1 MPWGQCS
8 PPLPSSPVAPV
19 THIPPYAPVDW
30 LHEEGREEATQ
41 VHHQGDGGDELL
53 WRERQ
58 WWSRGASQ
66 QGTHLPTPPHPPTTH
81 LGQAERIGQVHCNIG
96 LRQVHNE
103 SCGHVQHAY
112 LWADQQGDKPG
123 ISGRPS
129 ALPPTSQGFRNKLRA
144 SIVLTQAGVQ
154 GGEGFCDW

>member
-1 MPWGQCS
+1 MPWGGGGSLPTS
-8 PPLPSSPVAPV
+8 PAAPV

-66 QGTHLPTPPHPPTTH
+66 KGTHLPPPPHPPTTH
-81 LGQAERIGQVHCNIG
+81 LGQAERIGQVHGNVG

-103 SCGHVQHAY
+103 PCGHVQHAY
-112 LWADQQGDKPG
+112 LWADQQGDKPSQG
-123 ISGRPS
+123 SVGDPMHS
-129 ALPPTSQGFRNKLRA
+129 LPPVRDLETS
-144 SIVLTQAGVQ
+144 
-154 GGEGFCDW
+154 